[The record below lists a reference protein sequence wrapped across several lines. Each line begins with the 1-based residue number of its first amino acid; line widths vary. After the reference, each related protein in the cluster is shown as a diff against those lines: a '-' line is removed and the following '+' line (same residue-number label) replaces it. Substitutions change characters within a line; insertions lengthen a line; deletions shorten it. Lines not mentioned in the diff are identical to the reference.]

1 MIKTILGTK
10 KEMSSAYDKFGRQMP
25 VTYIVA
31 DTNVVV
37 GLKDDRVILGF
48 GKKKKAKKTENIFVK
63 AIGYSPRFIKEITQS
78 EHFPQTPEQVS
89 QQNSGKIKI
98 GDKINVS
105 IFAAGDLVKVTGIT
119 RGKGFAGSVK
129 RWGFAGGPKT
139 HGQSDRHRAP
149 GSIGAGTTPGRVYK
163 GKKMAGHM
171 GNTQLTVTNLEVIEV
186 DLNKNLILIKGSVPG
201 AKNGVLIVE
210 KTGRAK
216 MAKALEVQKV
226 SRDEDVIKESKGSS
240 ESKETQTSDTPDSAV
255 TSDSSNKENNQNAD

>member
-78 EHFPQTPEQVS
+78 EHSSQTPEQVP